1 MGQSWEDIADEVAP
15 VGEQSAGL
23 ATGSRRGGP
32 LPSIAHESN
41 GSLWLPTPQVPRV
54 VACPPCAADATLDD
68 VLKGLAM
75 QSTLHGTYYHV
86 ARVPLDYDAS
96 YAALPERL
104 ERVLAAEKF
113 SVLSGAPLSKLL
125 FLDIETTGLSSD
137 NPLFLIGALWFDA
150 QRAARLDLLLARD
163 FQEERAVLAAYH
175 ARARGKI
182 IITFNGKRFDWPY
195 IEGRSRRAGLAY
207 EQPAGHLDVL
217 HLARRIWKNKVPNC
231 RLQTLETFICG
242 RARVDDI
249 GSSRIPETYYT
260 WLERQS
266 TLGRGAPLLA
276 PIVHH
281 NVLDVLTMAELLCFA
296 GEKRT
301 WQNLA

>member
-1 MGQSWEDIADEVAP
+1 MGQSWEDIANEVAP

-32 LPSIAHESN
+32 LPAIAHESN

-54 VACPPCAADATLDD
+54 VVCPPCADDATLDD
-68 VLKGLAM
+68 VLKGLVM

-86 ARVPLDYDAS
+86 ARVPLDYDES

-163 FQEERAVLAAYH
+163 FHEERAVLAAYH

-231 RLQTLETFICG
+231 RCKRWKLLSVAGRVSMILGRRASRNLLHLAGTAKYFGTWRAVVGADCASQ
-242 RARVDDI
+242 RARRAHDGGV
-249 GSSRIPETYYT
+249 
-260 WLERQS
+260 
-266 TLGRGAPLLA
+266 A
-276 PIVHH
+276 
-281 NVLDVLTMAELLCFA
+281 VLC
-296 GEKRT
+296 R
-301 WQNLA
+301 